1 VRMRPRR
8 APRAALR
15 ALAAVAALVVA
26 ALGLPSTAPVAA
38 AGAPALDAAVRATL
52 DEIDAH
58 GFNPATGGL
67 FINWSVDDPARSNLP
82 DGSPARRD
90 ELTDLRDVLNM
101 VWYQRRHPGDRSQ
114 AAALARLAPALR
126 AKVVHYSSDKGWVY
140 WQFLQLGALT
150 GDGFWTQRAQAFA
163 GHLAGIVDPAPGV
176 VHGHIS
182 ADGKQPAC
190 PDGYRVDHD
199 LEGGLALVDAGLRF
213 GDPSW
218 VAVGMR
224 EVLTVVAQAYDTT
237 YHLFNHTVC
246 GGAPA
251 DREAKVGEQADE
263 VLALLDTGAA
273 TGIPLFTTLAT
284 QMLDGLVAN
293 PTGLHDTTAGGFFFE
308 FDLGTRQ
315 VSNSY
320 KEVRQLTL
328 LTALHRADA
337 LQGGRYA
344 GLEQEMTQVA
354 LRMQPHGP
362 ITGYPYRE
370 TTAFDFYRGER
381 YITTEAAGI
390 AVEALQTVLDS
401 SPPATTEAPAPPLP
415 IPPAPVPAP
424 AVAAPV
430 LATVSPAPRLLTAAP
445 PPALPRLSAA
455 QPPAAAP
462 PTAGPPP
469 SLPEE
474 VLSTVSA
481 SCRRLGLC

>member
-1 VRMRPRR
+1 
-8 APRAALR
+8 
-15 ALAAVAALVVA
+15 
-26 ALGLPSTAPVAA
+26 
-38 AGAPALDAAVRATL
+38 
-52 DEIDAH
+52 
-58 GFNPATGGL
+58 
-67 FINWSVDDPARSNLP
+67 
-82 DGSPARRD
+82 
-90 ELTDLRDVLNM
+90 
-101 VWYQRRHPGDRSQ
+101 
-114 AAALARLAPALR
+114 
-126 AKVVHYSSDKGWVY
+126 
-140 WQFLQLGALT
+140 
-150 GDGFWTQRAQAFA
+150 
-163 GHLAGIVDPAPGV
+163 

-190 PDGYRVDHD
+190 ADGYRVDHD

-246 GGAPA
+246 GGTPA

-263 VLALLDTGAA
+263 MLALLDTGAA

-284 QMLDGLVAN
+284 SMLDGLVAN
-293 PTGLHDTTAGGFFFE
+293 STGLHDTTAGGFFFE

-315 VSNSY
+315 VSNAY

-337 LQGGRYA
+337 LQGGRYT
-344 GLEQEMTQVA
+344 GLEQEMTLVA
-354 LRMQPHGP
+354 LRMQQHAPLA
-362 ITGYPYRE
+362 GYPYRE
-370 TTAFDFYRGER
+370 TTGFDFYRGER
-381 YITTEAAGI
+381 HITTEAAGI
-390 AVEALQTVLDS
+390 AVEALQTVLDG
-401 SPPATTEAPAPPLP
+401 SPPATTQAPALPLP
-415 IPPAPVPAP
+415 LPHAPLAAP

-430 LATVSPAPRLLTAAP
+430 PATAPPAPRLLTGAP
-445 PPALPRLSAA
+445 PPALPRISAA

-469 SLPEE
+469 SLPDE

-481 SCRRLGLC
+481 ACRRLGLC